1 MNKVL
6 FLAGCLNALAAVL
19 HLGCIVYGASWYRFF
34 GAGEQMA
41 IWAEQGNIKA
51 TWYTLFIA
59 TVLFTW
65 SAYAF
70 SGAGVISR
78 LPWLKVILVMI
89 TSVYILRGVAG
100 FFLINNPLDRTPE
113 FWLWSSII
121 CLSFGIIHLV
131 GLKQIWASL

>member
-6 FLAGCLNALAAVL
+6 LLAGYLNALVATL
-19 HLGCIVYGASWYRFF
+19 HLGCIVYGAPWYRFF

-41 IWAEQGNIKA
+41 IWAVQGNIKA
-51 TWYTLFIA
+51 TLYTLFIA

-70 SGAGVISR
+70 SGAGTISR
-78 LPWLKVILVMI
+78 LPWLKVILVTI

-100 FFLINNPLDRTPE
+100 FFLINNPLGRTAE

-121 CLSFGIIHLV
+121 CLGFGIVHLV
-131 GLKQIWASL
+131 GLKQVWSNI